1 MKTFFII
8 HGIQGHAGKHWQAW
22 LKLELEKSG
31 QKVIM
36 PTLPNPD
43 HPDRTKWLEFLK
55 EKLRDINTNNLV
67 FVTHSLGAVTA
78 MDYIEQSPEAI
89 LGLVSVS
96 GFARD
101 YGMELNSYFL
111 KEKHMDMNMIRKN
124 VRNISIIFGNDD
136 PYVPQNEL
144 KYLSEKLNVEEIII
158 ENGGHLNTETG
169 YTKFPLLLEECLK
182 MVED

>member
-8 HGIQGHAGKHWQAW
+8 HGIQGHAGIHWQKW

-43 HPDRTKWLEFLK
+43 HPDRTEWLEFLK

-67 FVTHSLGAVTA
+67 FVTHSLGSVTA
-78 MDYIEQSPEAI
+78 MDYIEQSPETI
-89 LGLVSVS
+89 LGFVSVS

-101 YGMELNSYFL
+101 YEMELNSYFL
-111 KEKHMDMNMIRKN
+111 KEKHIDMNMIRKN
-124 VRNISIIFGNDD
+124 ARNISIIFGNDD

-144 KYLSEKLNVEEIII
+144 NYLSEKLKVEEIII
-158 ENGGHLNTETG
+158 EKGGHLNTETG